1 MWPFQNIWTLT
12 VKQKHWLIKYDYKW
26 DKKQLWL
33 QKWYVMTTLINDY
46 NVNYKVD
53 YLIDI
58 TQTGWKKD
66 RLKISTT
73 VFLTQTTAEKIGNGW
88 DSVILIFFSPVAYSK
103 CTILF
108 SKVFS

>member
-1 MWPFQNIWTLT
+1 MITIVQMRQKAT
-12 VKQKHWLIKYDYKW
+12 VITKMISIKYN
-26 DKKQLWL
+26 
-33 QKWYVMTTLINDY
+33 VMTTLINDY

-66 RLKISTT
+66 RLEISTT

-88 DSVILIFFSPVAYSK
+88 DSVILIFSLPLLIRNALFYSQKQRGFFS
-103 CTILF
+103 
-108 SKVFS
+108 